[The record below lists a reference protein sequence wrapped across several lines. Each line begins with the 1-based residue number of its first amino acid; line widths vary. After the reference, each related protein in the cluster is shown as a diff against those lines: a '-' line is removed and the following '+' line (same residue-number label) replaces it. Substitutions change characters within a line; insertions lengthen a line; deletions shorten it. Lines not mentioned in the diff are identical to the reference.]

1 MEQKKFD
8 VNSFIGMILLG
19 GIIFWWMSTQEPAI
33 DTTNDTSDAEIVK
46 SPESN
51 NNTSNAFVNRT
62 VVKNDS
68 IKQINLKNQLGAFAG
83 NGLGYPPQRVIN
95 IGAQVNF

>member
-33 DTTNDTSDAEIVK
+33 DT
-46 SPESN
+46 
-51 NNTSNAFVNRT
+51 
-62 VVKNDS
+62 
-68 IKQINLKNQLGAFAG
+68 
-83 NGLGYPPQRVIN
+83 
-95 IGAQVNF
+95 